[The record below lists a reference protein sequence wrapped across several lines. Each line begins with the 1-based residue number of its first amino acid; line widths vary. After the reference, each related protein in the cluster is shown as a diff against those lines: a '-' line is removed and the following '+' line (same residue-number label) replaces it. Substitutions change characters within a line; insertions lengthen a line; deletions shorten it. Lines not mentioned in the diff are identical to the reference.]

1 MSSTRIPAV
10 FMRGGTS
17 KGVFFHAHDLPQN
30 PALRDSL
37 LLRLMGSPD
46 PYGVQI
52 DGMGGGSSSTSKVVV
67 MSRSRRAGHDVD
79 YLFGAVAIEAGRID
93 WSGNCGNLSAA
104 VGPFAIAQ
112 GLVEA
117 PRDGAATVRI
127 WQANLGKT
135 IVATVPMRDGEV
147 CESGD
152 FMLDGVAFPA
162 GEVRLEFL
170 DPAGGD
176 SGTDGGATLFPTGRP
191 IDTLQVPGIG
201 RIEATL
207 IDAGN
212 PAVFV
217 DAVALDLTGVELREH
232 VNGDAAL
239 LARAEL
245 LRAHAAVAMG
255 LAPDAATATRD
266 RPATPKLAFFA
277 RRKTYTASD
286 GREVRQEAIDLVAR
300 IFSMGRLHHAM
311 TGTGAIAIASA
322 AAVPG
327 TVLSRLLPDAPQCIA
342 FGHPSGVTRV
352 EADVSQVDGVWTIRR
367 VALSRSAR
375 VLMTGQVHLPR

>member
-1 MSSTRIPAV
+1 MSAIRIPAV

-17 KGVFFHAHDLPQN
+17 KGVFFHAHDLPED
-30 PALRDSL
+30 PVSRDTL

-79 YLFGAVAIEAGRID
+79 YLFGAVAIEAGMID

-112 GLVEA
+112 GLVDA

-135 IVATVPMRDGEV
+135 IVATVPVRDGEV

-162 GEVRLEFL
+162 SEIRLEFL
-170 DPAGGD
+170 DPAGRD
-176 SGTDGGATLFPTGRP
+176 SGTEGDATLFPTGRT
-191 IDTLQVPGIG
+191 IDRLLVPGVG
-201 RIEATL
+201 PVEATL

-217 DAVALDLTGVELREH
+217 DAAALNLTGVELREH
-232 VNGDAAL
+232 VNSDAAV

-255 LAPDAATATRD
+255 LAPDAATATRN
-266 RPATPKLAFFA
+266 RPATPKLAFIA
-277 RRKTYTASD
+277 RPQTYRASD
-286 GREVRQEAIDLVAR
+286 GREVLQETIDLVVR

-311 TGTGAIAIASA
+311 TGTGAIGIASA

-327 TVLSRLLPDAPQCIA
+327 TVVSRLLPDAARGIT

-352 EADVSQVDGVWTIRR
+352 EADVSRIDGVWTIQR

-375 VLMTGQVHLPR
+375 TLMTGCVHIPR

>member
-1 MSSTRIPAV
+1 MPAIRIPAV

-17 KGVFFHAHDLPQN
+17 KGVFFHAHDLPQD
-30 PALRDSL
+30 PAARDAL

-67 MSRSRRAGHDVD
+67 MARSQRAGHDVD
-79 YLFGAVAIEAGRID
+79 YLFGAVAIEAGMID

-112 GLVEA
+112 GLVDA

-135 IVATVPMRDGEV
+135 ILATVPMRDGEV

-152 FMLDGVAFPA
+152 FMLDGVAFPSS
-162 GEVRLEFL
+162 EVRLAFL

-176 SGTDGGATLFPTGRP
+176 TDSGATLFPTGNP
-191 IDTLQVPGIG
+191 IDELRVPGFG
-201 RIEATL
+201 RVEATF

-217 DAVALDLTGVELREH
+217 DSTVLGLTGVELREH

-255 LAPDAATATRD
+255 LAPDEATATRD

-277 RRKTYTASD
+277 RPRSYRAAD
-286 GREVRQEAIDLVAR
+286 GREVRAESIDLLAR

-322 AAVPG
+322 AAVSG
-327 TVLSRLLPDAPQCIA
+327 TVVARLLPGAGATPGLA
-342 FGHPSGVTRV
+342 FGHPSGITRV
-352 EADVSQVDGVWTIRR
+352 EADVSRVDGVWTIRR

-375 VLMTGQVHLPR
+375 VLMTGHVHAAR